1 MCFAEKIHVLD
12 KVLSD
17 MSYSAVA
24 HEFNIHELPMYIK

>member
-1 MCFAEKIHVLD
+1 MCFAEKIHALD
-12 KVLSD
+12 KVRSD